1 MGAEIN
7 RLEVVIEA
15 EASRATRQ
23 LDSLITRL
31 DKVSSSLG
39 KINVGNLTGFANGI
53 EKISRASAG
62 LAGIKTSDF
71 TRLANNLNKISS
83 INTSALNT
91 ASSALGM
98 MARQISTLSTASEN
112 VAQIGELAK
121 NLSKLGGKGVTNAI
135 ENMPKL
141 ALALKEMMATLST
154 APAVSRNLIS
164 MTNAL
169 ANLSNSLKGVS
180 ASVSKP
186 ESSLNKLSG
195 VFSSLSSQVNKSS
208 KSYKNFSQI
217 MGNSYAKI
225 YVAIRGI
232 KKAWKAVES
241 SMDYVETFN
250 YWNVALDKIGKEFGD
265 QFKQYGRESAESY
278 ADSFS
283 ERLKN
288 ITKKMSGYE
297 IGKSGD
303 LTLTSEKNL
312 GLDPEQLMNYQ
323 AKIVSVTNAV
333 GLCGETSTNTAEA
346 LSMLAADMSS
356 YTNKDLSQVMTN
368 FQSGLIGQSR
378 ALYQYGIDITNATL
392 QQYAYDLGLSK
403 SVRAMSQ
410 AEKMQLRM
418 IAILDQSKV
427 AWGDQANTLGSVAN
441 QYRILKQQISN
452 LARTLGNLFLPIVKT
467 VLPVI
472 NGLVIAINR
481 LFTILGFKLHGN
493 NWLKDLQD
501 GTSKGF
507 GNTGLDEVGDSAD
520 DASDALD
527 DANKSAKELKGSLAG
542 FDKLNVISNPS
553 DGSGSGSNSE
563 SSAGAVDLSGAIS
576 GALADYQS
584 VWDKAFEDAENK
596 AQEYADK
603 IGQIF
608 KQIWNA
614 IEPTRKALA
623 DLWNNGFKLL
633 GQFTEDTLKDFYKE
647 FIVPIGKWTFGEGL
661 PRFFNIT
668 NDLLNEINWNKLK
681 TSLKKFYTQLSRFT
695 KFAFAAIL
703 DFYEDFL
710 KPIAVWTMSKAL
722 PTLVDTISDLL
733 KKINWNKL
741 NNALSS
747 FWKTLSKFSVGI
759 MQGII
764 NFFELLKPVVT
775 TVLAIT
781 INGIATALE
790 ALFNVF
796 RLIPSSVIQGLAF
809 GLTALL
815 SGISMYSGFKVIGV
829 AIAAGFAAIK
839 DALETLASTIMVHP
853 WIAVLTGIAVAFG
866 TLYAAIKKINESIE
880 ESALESVF
888 VALKENGTTSLEALG
903 DVAEAEFGRITA
915 GIDRTKEKISS
926 ISETRES
933 IDETVINI
941 GEIGSAIENGAYTAE
956 EKVPE
961 IIEQFQS
968 LLDQSKSVFDEEYN
982 VIVGNLVG
990 AWADILTAQGKSV
1003 PEFVAGL
1010 ASLRDSGTR
1019 AYSDLETSLQDLIN
1033 QYNAGE
1039 ISADD
1044 FYKKSEP
1051 LFEQLRNFNS
1061 DGLID
1066 STTSAMQN
1074 LGGALDL
1081 SQYIDENSLDTG
1093 AFQGYMDTILQ
1104 TATDGKDNLKTL
1116 GEENAQTI
1124 NGYKQQL
1131 DALGIDMSEYDFA
1144 ALYGANDA
1152 QVSQGINDINA
1163 AYQDYADQVQYCL
1176 MEQIPGVVEEASADY
1191 ENLDWYKKLFK
1202 TKDEYIQDAIEKFQS
1217 ETVQPLSDS
1226 IKEGFDKL
1234 GIEGEPWANEA
1245 AKKMTDSLFDSF
1257 TVFSDVGGNHVKDV
1271 LKSDWEN
1278 VLTNAL
1284 SGAAEAVDAESYGK
1298 DTVDGY
1304 NKGVTNNAGSSNEA
1318 IQNWM
1323 SGLDANIHNSVMNF
1337 GSPSKRAE
1345 QYGTWT
1351 VDGFNNGISQ
1361 NASSTASVITSW
1373 LNSTIVK
1380 FNEWTNNSTSG
1391 ISKWSANFSSTVS
1404 SWSIKT
1410 KKIILDWT
1418 SIISLNLDEF
1428 VNSTQTS
1435 LINWSKITLQELT
1448 EWCSESRSK
1457 FNIWSKDSDL
1467 LFKEWYNGIS
1477 SIFMSE
1483 KWNFQGIQ
1491 TGLSTAFNGAVS
1503 CLKQIWNDFAV
1514 WLNSRLNWKIDP
1526 IVVEGKVIFGGTTVN
1541 MGTVQGYATGGFPE
1555 TGELFM
1561 ARENGIT
1568 EMVGSMGRKAAVA
1581 NNSQIV
1587 DGIADGIYPAVYNA
1601 VMDAF
1606 SSNGNRNDGDVVV
1619 QIESKEV
1626 FRATRK
1632 EAQNY
1637 FNMNGRSPFP
1647 V

>member
-1 MGAEIN
+1 MGAEID

-31 DKVSSSLG
+31 DKVSGSLG

-141 ALALKEMMATLST
+141 ALSLKEMMATLST

-186 ESSLNKLSG
+186 ESSSNKLSG

-427 AWGDQANTLGSVAN
+427 AWGDQANTLSSVAN

-452 LARTLGNLFLPIVKT
+452 LARTLGNLFLPIIKT

-481 LFTILGFKLHGN
+481 LFTILGFNIHGN

-507 GNTGLDEVGDSAD
+507 GNTGLDEVGESAD
-520 DASDALD
+520 DTSDALD

-576 GALADYQS
+576 DALADYQS
-584 VWDKAFEDAENK
+584 VWDKAFGDAENK
-596 AQEYADK
+596 AQGYADAICEMFDK
-603 IGQIF
+603 MLT
-608 KQIWNA
+608 A
-614 IEPTRKALA
+614 IEPFREAISR
-623 DLWNNGFKLL
+623 LWNEGLL
-633 GQFTEDTLKDFYKE
+633 MLTRYSFEALKDFYNE
-647 FIVPIGKWTFGEGL
+647 FLKPLGEWAFGTPEAGLTRLVNVINNSLMAIDWLWITENLKNFWIAIEPYAEQFGEGL
-661 PRFFNIT
+661 IDFFEDISGLAT
-668 NDLLNEINWNKLK
+668 DAINKLFGQGGALEK
-681 TSLKKFYTQLSRFT
+681 MTEWLNNGDPEKARSWGYALGV
-695 KFAFAAIL
+695 FAVGLLAFKGIAAIL
-703 DFYEDFL
+703 TTIAGVFGTGGLFATIGNGFANIGTVIAGISAPIAIAAAALVTLAAGLSYVFKTNEEVRASFNKAISTIKDNLQPAFEFLCGTVIPDLKKAWDGLLKILRPLGDFL
-710 KPIAVWTMSKAL
+710 EDVFTSIWLDM
-722 PTLVDTISDLL
+722 
-733 KKINWNKL
+733 INP
-741 NNALSS
+741 ALSYIGETVLPKLIET
-747 FWKTLSKFSVGI
+747 FENLWNNVLVPLGGFLADVLGPVFEILADVLGGLWKN
-759 MQGII
+759 II
-764 NFFELLKPVVT
+764 VPLTEFIGTQLAGAFDLVT
-775 TVLAIT
+775 TV
-781 INGIATALE
+781 INE
-790 ALFNVF
+790 YF
-796 RLIPSSVIQGLAF
+796 IP
-809 GLTALL
+809 
-815 SGISMYSGFKVIGV
+815 
-829 AIAAGFAAIK
+829 
-839 DALETLASTIMVHP
+839 
-853 WIAVLTGIAVAFG
+853 
-866 TLYAAIKKINESIE
+866 KINMIITVFQFLWHNVLEPVLDFLWDIWKPVFESIC
-880 ESALESVF
+880 ESIGNIIDG
-888 VALKENGTTSLEALG
+888 LKETFS
-903 DVAEAEFGRITA
+903 
-915 GIDRTKEKISS
+915 
-926 ISETRES
+926 
-933 IDETVINI
+933 
-941 GEIGSAIENGAYTAE
+941 
-956 EKVPE
+956 
-961 IIEQFQS
+961 
-968 LLDQSKSVFDEEYN
+968 
-982 VIVGNLVG
+982 
-990 AWADILTAQGKSV
+990 
-1003 PEFVAGL
+1003 
-1010 ASLRDSGTR
+1010 
-1019 AYSDLETSLQDLIN
+1019 
-1033 QYNAGE
+1033 
-1039 ISADD
+1039 
-1044 FYKKSEP
+1044 
-1051 LFEQLRNFNS
+1051 
-1061 DGLID
+1061 GLID
-1066 STTSAMQN
+1066 FITGIFSGDWERAWNGIKEIFSGIWSTLSSVLAIPLNAVMSLFEGLAN
-1074 LGGALDL
+1074 KIIDAWNWIKAGINSLSFDMPSWLPDWLGGGKHFGF
-1081 SQYIDENSLDTG
+1081 N
-1093 AFQGYMDTILQ
+1093 FQ
-1104 TATDGKDNLKTL
+1104 
-1116 GEENAQTI
+1116 
-1124 NGYKQQL
+1124 
-1131 DALGIDMSEYDFA
+1131 MSEH
-1144 ALYGANDA
+1144 
-1152 QVSQGINDINA
+1152 IN
-1163 AYQDYADQVQYCL
+1163 
-1176 MEQIPGVVEEASADY
+1176 IPRF
-1191 ENLDWYKKLFK
+1191 EN
-1202 TKDEYIQDAIEKFQS
+1202 
-1217 ETVQPLSDS
+1217 
-1226 IKEGFDKL
+1226 
-1234 GIEGEPWANEA
+1234 
-1245 AKKMTDSLFDSF
+1245 
-1257 TVFSDVGGNHVKDV
+1257 
-1271 LKSDWEN
+1271 
-1278 VLTNAL
+1278 
-1284 SGAAEAVDAESYGK
+1284 
-1298 DTVDGY
+1298 
-1304 NKGVTNNAGSSNEA
+1304 
-1318 IQNWM
+1318 
-1323 SGLDANIHNSVMNF
+1323 
-1337 GSPSKRAE
+1337 
-1345 QYGTWT
+1345 
-1351 VDGFNNGISQ
+1351 
-1361 NASSTASVITSW
+1361 
-1373 LNSTIVK
+1373 
-1380 FNEWTNNSTSG
+1380 
-1391 ISKWSANFSSTVS
+1391 
-1404 SWSIKT
+1404 
-1410 KKIILDWT
+1410 
-1418 SIISLNLDEF
+1418 
-1428 VNSTQTS
+1428 
-1435 LINWSKITLQELT
+1435 
-1448 EWCSESRSK
+1448 
-1457 FNIWSKDSDL
+1457 
-1467 LFKEWYNGIS
+1467 
-1477 SIFMSE
+1477 
-1483 KWNFQGIQ
+1483 
-1491 TGLSTAFNGAVS
+1491 
-1503 CLKQIWNDFAV
+1503 
-1514 WLNSRLNWKIDP
+1514 
-1526 IVVEGKVIFGGTTVN
+1526 
-1541 MGTVQGYATGGFPE
+1541 GGFPE

-1587 DGIADGIYPAVYNA
+1587 DGIADGVYPAVYNA

-1606 SSNGNRNDGDVVV
+1606 SSNGSRNEGDVVV
-1619 QIESKEV
+1619 QIDGREV
-1626 FRATRK
+1626 FRSTRK

-1637 FNMNGRSPFP
+1637 FNMNGCSPFP